1 MATVLKNLTRKS
13 SVMRQLFVFL
23 WQNKMWWMIPI
34 LLVMILLS
42 AMIWLTQTAAIP
54 YIYTLF

>member
-13 SVMRQLFVFL
+13 SVMRQLFAFL